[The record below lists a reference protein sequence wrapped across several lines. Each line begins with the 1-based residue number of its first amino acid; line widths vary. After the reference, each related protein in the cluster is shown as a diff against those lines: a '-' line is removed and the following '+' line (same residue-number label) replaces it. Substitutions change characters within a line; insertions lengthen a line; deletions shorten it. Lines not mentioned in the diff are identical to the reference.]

1 AYLAAP
7 YAVYLG
13 VRGAGWALRR
23 LGEAMVRRRD
33 EAQWQRYARLSGLAE
48 IDGMSGV
55 DFERFVAAR
64 MHSAG
69 WHIET
74 TRVSGDYGVDLIAT
88 NRRDVVAV
96 QCKRY

>member
-1 AYLAAP
+1 
-7 YAVYLG
+7 
-13 VRGAGWALRR
+13 
-23 LGEAMVRRRD
+23 MRRRD
-33 EAQWQRYARLSGLAE
+33 EAQWQRYARLSGLTE
-48 IDGMSGV
+48 IDEMPGV

-74 TRVSGDYGVDLIAT
+74 TRISGDYGVDLIAT

-96 QCKRY
+96 QCKRYSKTVGVRPFKKWSRVRSTTVALVPWW